1 MKSPASEYTVT
12 VIDYGDPDHGD
23 YQLTKKEYKTI
34 AVSVKQAVN
43 NVAHRLG
50 VHFCVDRPYYD
61 TGLRLLHAAV
71 VECEGR
77 TVMLF

>member
-12 VIDYGDPDHGD
+12 VIDYGAFEN
-23 YQLTKKEYKTI
+23 TKSEYKTI

-50 VHFCVDRPYYD
+50 VHFCADRPYYN
-61 TGLRLLHAAV
+61 TGIRLLHAAV